1 MEVRNIQSLLEQ
13 YLNDGF
19 TFECLSIIADVP
31 VELINRCYNR
41 ENLSQEDGH
50 LLNSVLYILTQ
61 LYFCDTT
68 EKTYIGDLVDA
79 MCSLFKVS
87 QSAVAKYLGLGN
99 DEFIKFL
106 DEPEKYPNGYNLS
119 IKLLHLF
126 KTITIDKKY
135 TA

>member
-19 TFECLSIIADVP
+19 TFECLSIITDVP

-41 ENLSQEDGH
+41 ENLSQEDCR
-50 LLNSVLYILTQ
+50 LLNSILYILMQ
-61 LYFCDTT
+61 LYLCNTT
-68 EKTYIGDLVDA
+68 EKTYIGDMVNA

-87 QSAVAKYLGLGN
+87 QSAIAKYLGLGN
-99 DEFIKFL
+99 DEFISFL
-106 DEPEKYPNGYNLS
+106 DNPGKYPNGYNLS
-119 IKLLHLF
+119 IKILHLF
-126 KTITIDKKY
+126 KTFTIDKKY